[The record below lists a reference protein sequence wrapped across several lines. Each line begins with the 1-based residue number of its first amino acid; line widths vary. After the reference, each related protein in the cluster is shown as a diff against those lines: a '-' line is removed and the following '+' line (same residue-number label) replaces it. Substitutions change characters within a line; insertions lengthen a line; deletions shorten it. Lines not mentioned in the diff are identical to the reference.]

1 MYALFFCRII
11 ADLSLSKFADLLF
24 DCADVDEA
32 FEESFSFPVDS
43 GSVQCTV
50 DEGDSFAAVECQQL
64 GRVSFDFLLGDFE
77 YCLCYLLPLILQR
90 ICESAIVPSSRVNR
104 VLFSTYT
111 SLERIPDLLARRIIA
126 SLFLEGM
133 GESINGCP
141 SRRSEG

>member
-1 MYALFFCRII
+1 MYAFFFCRII
-11 ADLSLSKFADLLF
+11 ADLSLSKFAYLLF

-32 FEESFSFPVDS
+32 FEESFSLSVDA

-90 ICESAIVPSSRVNR
+90 IFESATIPSSKVNR

-111 SLERIPDLLARRIIA
+111 SLKRIPDLFARRIVA
-126 SLFLEGM
+126 SLFLKGVSEA
-133 GESINGCP
+133 INGCT
-141 SRRSEG
+141 SRRS